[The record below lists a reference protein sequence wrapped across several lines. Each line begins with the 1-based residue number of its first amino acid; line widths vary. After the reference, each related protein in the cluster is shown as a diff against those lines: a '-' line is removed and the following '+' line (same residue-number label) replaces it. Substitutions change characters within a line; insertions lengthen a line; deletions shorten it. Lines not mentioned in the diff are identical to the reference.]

1 MAAPKRKGIPDYADS
16 MAQAAGFWGI
26 PKRVIRIA
34 KDNGC
39 PAFVAQRVHRAPLL
53 KWLQENP
60 DIAAQGEAQEGAAD
74 LKVKKLA
81 AEVAI
86 LEGKIARER
95 GDVIPRGV
103 VKDEWGRGVAIIFE
117 EAKAFLSRDEYLA
130 FTKACKAK
138 INTIE

>member
-1 MAAPKRKGIPDYADS
+1 MAAYKRKGIPDYADS
-16 MAQAAGFWGI
+16 MAQAAGYWGI
-26 PKRVIRIA
+26 PKRVIRVA

-39 PAFVAQRVHRAPLL
+39 PAFVAQRVHRAPLV

-60 DIAAQGEAQEGAAD
+60 DIAAQGEAQESAAD

-81 AEVAI
+81 AEVRI
-86 LEGKIARER
+86 LEGKIARENA
-95 GDVIPRGV
+95 DVIPKGI

-117 EAKAFLSRDEYLA
+117 EAKAFLNRDEYLA

-138 INTIE
+138 IKTIE

>member
-1 MAAPKRKGIPDYADS
+1 MPAHKKTGIPNIADT
-16 MAQAAGFWGI
+16 MALAAAYWGI
-26 PKRVIRIA
+26 PKRVIRLA
-34 KDNGC
+34 KEKGA
-39 PAFVAQRVHRAPLL
+39 PAFVAHRIHRAPLV

-81 AEVAI
+81 AEVRI
-86 LEGKIARER
+86 LEGKIARENA
-95 GDVIPRGV
+95 DVIPKGI

-117 EAKAFLSRDEYLA
+117 EAKAFLNRDEYLA

-138 INTIE
+138 IKTIE